1 MCSDVQMLQMQS
13 GGSGQRAWSC
23 AGGVARQQRLD
34 GAHAGSLLQVH
45 DGGLQ
50 GAPACLLDL
59 GSSVAVPPLIC
70 VSCWVCIFLPGA
82 MPVHGCQGHLHCLWR
97 HCTLACQPASFAS
110 PQSWQRTSFPDQSP
124 VMVIHEFRCPTLSTP
139 NNLLLQYAE
148 RLPIG
153 LESVIR
159 HVDAATVKGFY
170 RKWYRPERMA
180 VVCVGD
186 FADPDAVV
194 ATLQAALSTAS
205 AASSAPAPSLPKYA
219 RPGLLGAFLC
229 ALGTRPLPRDWD
241 LGCSE
246 WRRLGASA
254 VGMCCGCH
262 AL

>member
-1 MCSDVQMLQMQS
+1 MLEEWR
-13 GGSGQRAWSC
+13 GSKDSMGRTQEASFKFMMEGC
-23 AGGVARQQRLD
+23 KVLP
-34 GAHAGSLLQVH
+34 
-45 DGGLQ
+45 
-50 GAPACLLDL
+50 PACLTWGVLWQCPRSYVSL
-59 GSSVAVPPLIC
+59 AGCASSCREP
-70 VSCWVCIFLPGA
+70 
-82 MPVHGCQGHLHCLWR
+82 CLFMAAKDT
-97 HCTLACQPASFAS
+97 CTASGDTARLLAS